1 MTMDQCLQAGL
12 AGRRILVVKLSSLGD
27 LFHAL
32 PAVRRLKTGLGVTV
46 DWVTQNE
53 YAELVECFT
62 DVERVIRFPRRGWG
76 SGWKAFWRD
85 LRREEY
91 AGVIDFQGLL
101 KSAGI
106 TRLAR
111 TGYRLGPSFQR
122 EGAGW
127 FYTEMAGPANRTR
140 HAVDECLDAVRR
152 LGLADTPVEFPVRFP
167 SIPVGGG
174 GRPRVALV
182 PLSRWP
188 SKNWPVES
196 YGRLARQLQDR
207 LGAMIYLMGGPG
219 VEETAACG
227 VIATQ
232 LVADRVMNLAGR
244 TRLVEMGGWL
254 QGMDLVI
261 GNDSGPL
268 HMAAA
273 TGTPV
278 LALFGP
284 TDPVR
289 SGPYGGGHRVLAP
302 PEGVCRGCRQ
312 RICRRHDGACLA
324 AVTVERVL
332 ESAESMLKAKQH
344 YD

>member
-1 MTMDQCLQAGL
+1 MNQRLQAEL

-32 PAVRRLKTGLGVTV
+32 PAVRLLKTGLGATV

-62 DVERVIRFPRRGWG
+62 DVDRVIRFPRRDVRT
-76 SGWKAFWRD
+76 GWKTFWRD

-101 KSAGI
+101 KSAGVA
-106 TRLAR
+106 RLAR
-111 TGYRLGPSFQR
+111 TKYRLGPSFHR

-127 FYTEMAGPANRTR
+127 FYTEVAGPANRNR
-140 HAVDECLDAVRR
+140 HAVEECLDTVRW
-152 LGLADTPVEFPVRFP
+152 LGLTDLRVEFPVRFP
-167 SIPVGGG
+167 PVPVGT

-182 PLSRWP
+182 PVSRWP
-188 SKNWPVES
+188 SKNWPLEG
-196 YGRLARQLQDR
+196 YGRLARELQDR
-207 LGAMIYLMGGPG
+207 LGATIYLMGGPG
-219 VEETAACG
+219 AEETSACG
-227 VIATQ
+227 SIAAELAPGQ
-232 LVADRVMNLAGR
+232 VMNLAGR

-254 QGMDLVI
+254 QSMDLVI
-261 GNDSGPL
+261 GNDSGPM

-273 TGTPV
+273 AGTPV

-289 SGPYGGGHRVLAP
+289 SGPYGAGHRVLQP

-312 RICRRHDGACLA
+312 KICRRSDGACLA
-324 AVTVERVL
+324 AISVEQVM
-332 ESAESMLKAKQH
+332 EVAESMLKAKL